1 MNSPRLR
8 AFSQLKILILLF
20 VGISLTSCAAL
31 PFLAPVFVEFARNL
45 LMTTTKNHGGKYA
58 ADVNTMLMSF
68 SKPIVATP
76 YPARPQRPQQGGGYP
91 NPNDPYGQGGGG
103 DPYGQG
109 GGGYPN
115 PNDPYGQGGGGDP
128 YGQGGGGDPYG
139 QGGGGYPNP
148 NDPYGQGGGG
158 DPYGQGGGGY
168 PNPND
173 PYGQGGGGYPNPNDP
188 YGQGGG
194 APNPN
199 DPYGQ
204 GGGGD
209 PYGQG
214 GGGDPYG
221 QGGGGYPNP
230 NDPYGQGGGGYPNPN
245 DPYGQGGGA
254 PNPNDPYGQGGG
266 GDPYGQGG
274 GGYPNP
280 NDPYGQGGGGYPN
293 PNDPYA
299 QGGGA
304 PNPNDPYGAG
314 SNLAPNNSD
323 PPLITE
329 SQYGGIDGSVPTGNP
344 YEQAP
349 SAGPTPEIQGGAD
362 SEIPL
367 PETLPGGANV
377 SERASHPVVTTQTDS
392 DLGSSN
398 AVSQGQPIS
407 IDVALVRQ
415 TKTTDGRKKITV
427 IHDGDILKDGGDNPQ
442 SGDKFKI
449 VFRTNCDCFVYVASA
464 DGSGWAQPLF
474 PLGSAKGIPVKK
486 DQEYVLPGENQ
497 SYALDQNKGIESIFF
512 VASPWSRP
520 DIVKSFSTLTAQKK
534 PSNFVALAS
543 VEEAPI
549 IPNGFVAM
557 RSAPRARVRDDLGKE
572 SFVVPTSYSGA
583 GVGKEVRLTRWFHH
597 E

>member
-1 MNSPRLR
+1 MNSPQLR
-8 AFSQLKILILLF
+8 VFSQLKILILMF

-58 ADVNTMLMSF
+58 EDVNTMLMSF

-76 YPARPQRPQQGGGYP
+76 YPARSQRPPQGGGYPNDPYGQGGGYPNPNDPYAQGGGYP
-91 NPNDPYGQGGGG
+91 NPNDPYGQGGG
-103 DPYGQG
+103 
-109 GGGYPN
+109 YPN
-115 PNDPYGQGGGGDP
+115 PNDPYAQ
-128 YGQGGGGDPYG
+128 
-139 QGGGGYPNP
+139 GGGYPDP
-148 NDPYGQGGGG
+148 NDPYAQ
-158 DPYGQGGGGY
+158 GGGY
-168 PNPND
+168 PDPND
-173 PYGQGGGGYPNPNDP
+173 PYA
-188 YGQGGG
+188 QGGG

-199 DPYGQ
+199 DPYAQ
-204 GGGGD
+204 
-209 PYGQG
+209 
-214 GGGDPYG
+214 
-221 QGGGGYPNP
+221 GGGYPDP
-230 NDPYGQGGGGYPNPN
+230 NDPYAQ
-245 DPYGQGGGA
+245 
-254 PNPNDPYGQGGG
+254 
-266 GDPYGQGG
+266 
-274 GGYPNP
+274 
-280 NDPYGQGGGGYPN
+280 GGGYPN

-304 PNPNDPYGAG
+304 PNPNDPYAQGGGAPNPNDPYAQGGGYPNPNDPYGAGAG

-329 SQYGGIDGSVPTGNP
+329 NQYGGIDGSVPTGNP
-344 YEQAP
+344 YENSSEPQIP
-349 SAGPTPEIQGGAD
+349 GD
-362 SEIPL
+362 SEVASL
-367 PETLPGGANV
+367 ENSPGGANV
-377 SERASHPVVTTQTDS
+377 SERASHPVVPAQTGS
-392 DLGSSN
+392 GSSI

-407 IDVALVRQ
+407 IDVALVRETQ
-415 TKTTDGRKKITV
+415 MAEGKKITV

-442 SGDKFKI
+442 SGDKFKV
-449 VFRTNCDCFVYVASA
+449 VFRTNCDCFVYVVSV

-486 DQEYVLPGENQ
+486 DKEYVLPGEKQ
-497 SYALDQNKGIESIFF
+497 SFALDKNKGIESIFF
-512 VASPWSRP
+512 VASPWARP
-520 DIVKSFSTLTAQKK
+520 DIVKSLSTLAAQKK

>member
-1 MNSPRLR
+1 MNRPRLR

-91 NPNDPYGQGGGG
+91 N

-115 PNDPYGQGGGGDP
+115 PNDPYGQGGGG
-128 YGQGGGGDPYG
+128 
-139 QGGGGYPNP
+139 GYSDP
-148 NDPYGQGGGG
+148 NDPYAQGGGS
-158 DPYGQGGGGY
+158 
-168 PNPND
+168 
-173 PYGQGGGGYPNPNDP
+173 PNPNDP

-199 DPYGQ
+199 DPY
-204 GGGGD
+204 
-209 PYGQG
+209 
-214 GGGDPYG
+214 
-221 QGGGGYPNP
+221 
-230 NDPYGQGGGGYPNPN
+230 
-245 DPYGQGGGA
+245 
-254 PNPNDPYGQGGG
+254 
-266 GDPYGQGG
+266 
-274 GGYPNP
+274 
-280 NDPYGQGGGGYPN
+280 
-293 PNDPYA
+293 A

-304 PNPNDPYGAG
+304 PNPNDPYAQGGGGYPNTNDPYGAG
-314 SNLAPNNSD
+314 SNLAPTNSD

-329 SQYGGIDGSVPTGNP
+329 NQYGGIDGSVPTGNP
-344 YEQAP
+344 YEEAP
-349 SAGPTPEIQGGAD
+349 SSGPTPETQGGGDREFA
-362 SEIPL
+362 SLENS
-367 PETLPGGANV
+367 PGGANV
-377 SERASHPVVTTQTDS
+377 SERASHPVGPTQTNS

-415 TKTTDGRKKITV
+415 TKTTDGQKKITV

-449 VFRTNCDCFVYVASA
+449 IFRTNCDCFVYVASA

-512 VASPWSRP
+512 VASPWARP
-520 DIVKSFSTLTAQKK
+520 DIVKSFSTLAAQKK

-583 GVGKEVRLTRWFHH
+583 GIGKEVRLTRWFHH